1 MNRSSAKTSKGKFMS
16 SLRYVIGVDLGGTTV
31 KSGLVSSDGKIHAQV
46 KLPSLEN
53 EGPKAVIEQI
63 KRSIKG
69 ILADVDGKAVEGI
82 GIGAPGVV
90 VKEGGIVKNPPNL
103 SGWNEIP
110 LGDEIHKSFR
120 MNVEVENDA
129 NAAAIAEAKFG
140 AGKKY
145 PNFLFV
151 IWGTGVGGGIISDG
165 KIYRGPFGGAGEIG
179 HISINYNGAKCNCG
193 AKGCVEAYIGQKH
206 LSRRTAKI
214 LKNHPRSKILQFAG
228 DLSKIEPLHIS
239 LAADAGDKIARSILV
254 EAGTFLGVAIAA
266 VMNTLD
272 FRVSIIGGG
281 ISAAGKYVFDA
292 ITESAKAHVL
302 TPLRKDIMVIPA
314 TLGNSAGI
322 LGAAGLIL

>member
-1 MNRSSAKTSKGKFMS
+1 MP
-16 SLRYVIGVDLGGTTV
+16 SLKYSIGVDLGGTTV
-31 KSGLVSSDGKIHAQV
+31 KSGLVSSDGKIHEQFT
-46 KLPSLEN
+46 LPSLGN
-53 EGPKAVIEQI
+53 EGPKVVIGQI
-63 KRSIKG
+63 KKAIHEV
-69 ILADVDGKAVEGI
+69 LQCVDGKSIEGI
-82 GIGAPGVV
+82 GVGAPGVV
-90 VKEGGIVKNPPNL
+90 VKKGGIVKNPPNL

-110 LGDEIHKSFR
+110 LGDELHKVFR

-145 PNFLFV
+145 PDFLFV

-214 LKNHPRSKILQFAG
+214 LKNHPRSKILQLVGG

-239 LAADAGDKIARSILV
+239 LAADAGDKIARGILV
-254 EAGTFLGVAIAA
+254 EAGTFLGVAVGA

-292 ITESAKAHVL
+292 ITESAKVHVL
-302 TPLRKDIMVIPA
+302 KPLRKDIMVIPA
-314 TLGNSAGI
+314 VLGNSAGI
-322 LGAAGLIL
+322 LGAAGLLL

>member
-1 MNRSSAKTSKGKFMS
+1 MERKNFMS
-16 SLRYVIGVDLGGTTV
+16 SLRYGIGVDLGGTTV
-31 KSGLVSSDGKIHAQV
+31 KSGLVNSGGKIETQCA
-46 KLPSLEN
+46 LPSLGD
-53 EGPKAVIEQI
+53 EGPKAVVGQI
-63 KRSIKG
+63 KQAIQEIVKR
-69 ILADVDGKAVEGI
+69 ANGKSLDGI

-90 VKEGGIVKNPPNL
+90 VKEGGVVKNPPNL

-110 LGDEIHKSFR
+110 LGDEIQKTFQ
-120 MNVEVENDA
+120 MKVEVENDA

-179 HISINYNGAKCNCG
+179 HISINYNGPKCKCG

-206 LSRRTAKI
+206 LSRRAAKI
-214 LKNHPRSKILQFAG
+214 LKHHPRSKILNFAG
-228 DLSKIEPLHIS
+228 ELSKIEPLHIS
-239 LAADAGDKIARSILV
+239 QAAEAGDKIARRILV
-254 EAGTFLGVAIAA
+254 EAGSFLGVAIAA

-281 ISAAGKYVFDA
+281 ISAAGNYVFDA

-302 TPLRKDIMVIPA
+302 TPLKNDIIVIPA
-314 TLGNSAGI
+314 VLGNSAGI
-322 LGAAGLIL
+322 LGAAGLVL

>member
-1 MNRSSAKTSKGKFMS
+1 MS

-69 ILADVDGKAVEGI
+69 ILADVDGKSVEGI
-82 GIGAPGVV
+82 GIGAPGVIE
-90 VKEGGIVKNPPNL
+90 KEGGIVKNPPNL

-110 LGDEIHKSFR
+110 LGDEIHRSFR

-145 PNFLFV
+145 PNFIFV
-151 IWGTGVGGGIISDG
+151 IWGTGVGGGIISNG
-165 KIYRGPFGGAGEIG
+165 KIYRGPSGGAGEIG
-179 HISINYNGAKCNCG
+179 HISIKYNGLMCNCG

-206 LSRRTAKI
+206 LSSRAAKI
-214 LKNHPRSKILQFAG
+214 LKEHPGSKIIQLVGG
-228 DLSKIEPLHIS
+228 DLSKIEPLYIS
-239 LAADAGDKIARSILV
+239 QAADAGDKVARDILV
-254 EAGTFLGVAIAA
+254 EAGTFLGVAIGA

-292 ITESAKAHVL
+292 ITESVKAHVL
-302 TPLRKDIMVIPA
+302 TPLRNDSIVVPA
-314 TLGNSAGI
+314 KLGNCAGI
-322 LGAAGLIL
+322 LGAAGLVL